1 MNKPLRPC
9 IYYTDD
15 FTGTTFTIQKLRFSC
30 NEITRQLT
38 SQRDISNNFVGT
50 TFTPISPHPI
60 HGHALA
66 SPTRRWST
74 AQASASTPKSDRS
87 STELVSPLTPR
98 YPPAPPP
105 GGAGQPPSF
114 QTQLN
119 FSGQTISSGHYKV
132 SFKIFFVL
140 LHFLTILFR
149 ASFEFKCATNSGR
162 MFRHFHD
169 RWSALRC
176 TVWSN
181 YSLQ

>member
-1 MNKPLRPC
+1 MLNVMNGIEDSLIRINLHQALQATSNSLLKESVVCENRFFS
-9 IYYTDD
+9 IY
-15 FTGTTFTIQKLRFSC
+15 
-30 NEITRQLT
+30 N
-38 SQRDISNNFVGT
+38 ISNFNGFTGT

-119 FSGQTISSGHYKV
+119 FSGQAISPGHYKV
-132 SFKIFFVL
+132 RNTFLNIFVL
-140 LHFLTILFR
+140 GHF
-149 ASFEFKCATNSGR
+149 AAGSF
-162 MFRHFHD
+162 
-169 RWSALRC
+169 
-176 TVWSN
+176 
-181 YSLQ
+181 